1 MKHSF
6 IQSGFFSSL
15 LNRATQVISGDVT
28 VLLDKIC
35 YLSFFNHNLSDL
47 HVCNTKPQRKRWE
60 KVCIFRSFSGR
71 FHRKHTTHRTVVP
84 RFPESHPT
92 TQLEWQWNGSLAWL
106 LAYDINSNV
115 VYFYDCVRII
125 NLCTYMGWSLGW
137 VYTKPTRTPQLC
149 SSVCYI
155 NINNERRIQLGRSD
169 SSPCVRQAVWL
180 VSWVINIFLP
190 ACCAT
195 ER

>member
-84 RFPESHPT
+84 RFPESHPI

-125 NLCTYMGWSLGW
+125 FASHQPVHVHGMISRLS
-137 VYTKPTRTPQLC
+137 VYKTDQNAAVVLF
-149 SSVCYI
+149 
-155 NINNERRIQLGRSD
+155 
-169 SSPCVRQAVWL
+169 CVL
-180 VSWVINIFLP
+180 Y
-190 ACCAT
+190 
-195 ER
+195 